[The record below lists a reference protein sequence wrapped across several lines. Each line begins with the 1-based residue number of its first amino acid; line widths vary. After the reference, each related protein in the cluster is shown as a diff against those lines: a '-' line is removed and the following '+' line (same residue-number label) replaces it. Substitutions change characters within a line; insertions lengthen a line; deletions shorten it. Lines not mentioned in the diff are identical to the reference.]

1 MNEELEQTSYSEL
14 LDNLF
19 DCFLDR
25 TPVSYELYNK
35 FRDFQLIAVSDHNRA
50 LKHIQ
55 NLLTDDNVS
64 NKEVEDI
71 IKEKLKQ
78 TWIEGEN
85 RNETF

>member
-35 FRDFQLIAVSDHNRA
+35 FRDFQLIAVSDHQKVLERTRS
-50 LKHIQ
+50 LVKHKDIS
-55 NLLTDDNVS
+55 DE
-64 NKEVEDI
+64 EVVEFLE
-71 IKEKLKQ
+71 EKLKQ